1 MDKLLE
7 RIPPMLSGK
16 ELEDALAVFPEYRE
30 DVAENGNQAER
41 LIALSDLYKVY
52 IPTDMSKEVYNKLY
66 LAMLRSLQK
75 KQSKLAVKQYYQNYN
90 IQKGLEYNGIMGGAD
105 SFTIIAQS
113 GTGKSSAIAR
123 CIDLITKGKAIETEK
138 PYNKILPIVQVQCP
152 FDCSVKGMLLEI
164 LRVLDT
170 ELDTNYYSS
179 LIGYAKLLC

>member
-75 KQSKLAVKQYYQNYN
+75 KQRH
-90 IQKGLEYNGIMGGAD
+90 
-105 SFTIIAQS
+105 
-113 GTGKSSAIAR
+113 SS
-123 CIDLITKGKAIETEK
+123 T
-138 PYNKILPIVQVQCP
+138 
-152 FDCSVKGMLLEI
+152 
-164 LRVLDT
+164 
-170 ELDTNYYSS
+170 
-179 LIGYAKLLC
+179 